1 MKILE
6 IPFETI
12 YKCNYCG
19 CKFEIEPNDL
29 SVDKMRIQNING
41 EIQDTIINMYVK
53 CPYCENE
60 IKIERENNEK

>member
-12 YKCNYCG
+12 YKCNCCG

-41 EIQDTIINMYVK
+41 EIQDTIITMYVE

-60 IKIERENNEK
+60 IEIERKTNG